1 MGKKSR
7 LNATVDALNDFSEAT
22 KKTARVC
29 VYIYICACTYVYLY
43 IYINFASVFAFIR
56 SLINCSPT
64 LHTEKDTW
72 DIWGRKYGREIE
84 EKESSLAWNLGES
97 PRAFVQDFR
106 KKRTKDDFARFARD
120 TARGRKIGR
129 NRRDPVVVVGSW
141 VEGWR
146 QRV

>member
-56 SLINCSPT
+56 SSLINCSPT
-64 LHTEKDTW
+64 L
-72 DIWGRKYGREIE
+72 REGYLGYLG
-84 EKESSLAWNLGES
+84 KEVRE
-97 PRAFVQDFR
+97 
-106 KKRTKDDFARFARD
+106 
-120 TARGRKIGR
+120 R
-129 NRRDPVVVVGSW
+129 N
-141 VEGWR
+141 
-146 QRV
+146 